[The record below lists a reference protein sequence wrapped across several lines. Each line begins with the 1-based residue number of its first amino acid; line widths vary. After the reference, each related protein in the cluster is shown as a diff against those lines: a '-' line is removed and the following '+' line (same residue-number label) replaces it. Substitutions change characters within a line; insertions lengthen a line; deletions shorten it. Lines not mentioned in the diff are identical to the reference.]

1 MFAFLGNLWNKTINP
16 FIGDIWHVIGGAITG
31 SVAPTL
37 INSLLAGQLTKVG
50 AISTIVSG
58 ISGALV
64 GLAQSSNNKAVAQVA
79 NTLTPEQ
86 KADVDKKIIDKVDK
100 LTGGK

>member
-16 FIGDIWHVIGGAITG
+16 FIGQVWHVVGGTITG
-31 SVAPTL
+31 AVAPTL

-58 ISGALV
+58 VTGALV
-64 GLAQSSNNKAVAQVA
+64 GFFQHSNNQAVAQVA